1 MRLRLPSGGDKG
13 VKLQLII
20 AGIGGQGVLFT
31 SRVIYE
37 MAHRRGE
44 AVFGSETHG
53 MSQRG
58 GSVLAHLKIGRFYSP
73 LVKRGRA
80 DLLLGLERE
89 EGVSMLKEGGVA
101 VINARE
107 LPPLEG
113 VKVYR
118 VDSDRIASE
127 LDNPRVANLALLG
140 FAISAGALPF
150 SEGELKEVV
159 SSLSPPAFKEV
170 NLKAIERGLSSFG

>member
-1 MRLRLPSGGDKG
+1 M
-13 VKLQLII
+13 KLQIVI

-89 EGVSMLKEGGVA
+89 EGLRNISMLKEGGVA

-170 NLKAIERGLSSFG
+170 NLKAIERGISSFG

>member
-1 MRLRLPSGGDKG
+1 M
-13 VKLQLII
+13 KLQIVI

-73 LVKRGRA
+73 LVKRRRA

-89 EGVSMLKEGGVA
+89 EGLRNISMLKEGGVA

-170 NLKAIERGLSSFG
+170 NLKAIERGISSFG

>member
-1 MRLRLPSGGDKG
+1 M
-13 VKLQLII
+13 KLQIVI
-20 AGIGGQGVLFT
+20 AGVGGQGVLFT

-89 EGVSMLKEGGVA
+89 EGLRNLSMLKEGGVA

-170 NLKAIERGLSSFG
+170 NLKAIERGISSFR

>member
-1 MRLRLPSGGDKG
+1 M
-13 VKLQLII
+13 KLQIVI

-89 EGVSMLKEGGVA
+89 EGLKNISMLKEGGVA

-170 NLKAIERGLSSFG
+170 NLKAIERGISSFG

>member
-1 MRLRLPSGGDKG
+1 M
-13 VKLQLII
+13 
-20 AGIGGQGVLFT
+20 
-31 SRVIYE
+31 
-37 MAHRRGE
+37 
-44 AVFGSETHG
+44 
-53 MSQRG
+53 
-58 GSVLAHLKIGRFYSP
+58 
-73 LVKRGRA
+73 
-80 DLLLGLERE
+80 
-89 EGVSMLKEGGVA
+89 A

-170 NLKAIERGLSSFG
+170 NLKAIERGISSFG

>member
-1 MRLRLPSGGDKG
+1 M
-13 VKLQLII
+13 KLQIVI
-20 AGIGGQGVLFT
+20 AGVGGQGVLFT

-44 AVFGSETHG
+44 EVFGSETHG

-89 EGVSMLKEGGVA
+89 EGLRNLSMLKEGGVA

-170 NLKAIERGLSSFG
+170 NLKAIERGISSFR

>member
-1 MRLRLPSGGDKG
+1 M
-13 VKLQLII
+13 KLQIVI
-20 AGIGGQGVLFT
+20 AGVGGQGVLFT

-89 EGVSMLKEGGVA
+89 EGLRNLSMLKEGGVA

-170 NLKAIERGLSSFG
+170 NLKAIERGISSFG